1 MSYFESLNE
10 SNSILKKILILLKP
24 LGIVTGAGSNRLN
37 VDVTTVTGVTTVTT
51 VTTVGT
57 VTTLANQTN
66 IGTVNAYQL
75 AKDTARNAY
84 SNSIRAN
91 ITF

>member
-37 VDVTTVTGVTTVTT
+37 VDVSTVTGVTTVTT
-51 VTTVGT
+51 VTS

-66 IGTVNAYQL
+66 IGTVNAYQM

-84 SNSIRAN
+84 ANSIRSN